1 MLKIFR
7 RKKKR
12 FNIPKAAF
20 ELPPK
25 YRFTFVCEGWSYEG
39 AYVVKI
45 GEKIPT
51 IKKALYIAS
60 QLFREKFP
68 KESYGTVAVFYG
80 NAEAPDC
87 DDVLYGAY
95 SSFSKTKK

>member
-1 MLKIFR
+1 MFKFF
-7 RKKKR
+7 KKNNKR
-12 FNIPKAAF
+12 FNIPKSAM

-25 YRFTFVCEGWSYEG
+25 YRFTFVCDGWSYEG
-39 AYVVKI
+39 AFVVKI

-51 IKKALYIAS
+51 KKKAFYIAS
-60 QLFREKFP
+60 QFFREKFP
-68 KESYGTVAVFYG
+68 IESYGTVAVFYG
-80 NAEAPDC
+80 DAEAPDC